1 MIPFL
6 SNYRGLVNHSS
17 SSSSS
22 STTTTTTTTA
32 LATNETTVFGCFV
45 PNTTTHVEFYI
56 IRVNLF
62 LLLSGS
68 GSMDSRE

>member
-22 STTTTTTTTA
+22 STTTTTTTA
-32 LATNETTVFGCFV
+32 LA
-45 PNTTTHVEFYI
+45 TTTHVEFYI